1 MRNKMLLAA
10 VAAALTGLMGC
21 AAQPGS
27 IKETTREIDE
37 IRARATE
44 TPIIEKKSDFYVDAE
59 PLPVEDREPWLKS
72 PVTFNSNGLPFNA
85 VIERVLGTVAPSVN
99 SSFALDMEATRP
111 VTFTYSG
118 TVKGM
123 FDQLAR
129 LTGFRYELNGSKVV
143 WTEYVT
149 KTFDVM
155 LSPGAESF
163 RIGRD
168 DQQTAMMNAMGA
180 GGGMGAAGSNQ
191 VVQSGTN
198 PGDTKEYVNKTSKAS
213 MWGDLANNVK
223 GLMTEKGTLMV
234 SESMG
239 TVTVRDRADRLELI
253 SELIEGINNNLGKQV
268 LIKVRILEVNLNKDF
283 QYGIDW
289 NVVKQRADGVINFAN
304 TIDLPNVAS
313 GLNPASLLFNLTDA
327 GSSLNGSTALIKAL
341 GSQGDVS
348 VVTQPEVVAVNNRVS
363 KVQLT
368 NQTGYLH
375 SVSVTNTTDVG
386 SQVALTPGVV
396 TDGFTM
402 YFLPRVVNGRV
413 ALTVST
419 NISTLERINEVTS
432 GDNMIQTPDLNSRE
446 LYQNAVMTSGETLV
460 LAGFRQMK
468 ESKNDEKV
476 LGLTLLGGRTSGKQR
491 SELLFLITPVVLG
504 ST

>member
-1 MRNKMLLAA
+1 MVNKVLLAA
-10 VAAALTGLMGC
+10 IAAALTVGLVGC
-21 AAQPGS
+21 ASQPGS
-27 IKETTREIDE
+27 VKDTTKEIDS
-37 IRARATE
+37 IRERSTE

-59 PLPVEDREPWLKS
+59 PLPMEEREPWLKA
-72 PVTFNSNGLPFNA
+72 PVTFNANGLPFNA
-85 VIERVLGTVAPSVN
+85 VIERVLRETAPNVN

-118 TVKGM
+118 TVRGM

-149 KTFDVM
+149 KTFDV
-155 LSPGAESF
+155 LFTPGGESF

-168 DQQTAMMNAMGA
+168 DQATQGAQPANAGMMGA
-180 GGGMGAAGSNQ
+180 SSQ
-191 VVQSGTN
+191 VNVASDQ
-198 PGDTKEYVNKTSKAS
+198 GDTREYVNKTSKAS
-213 MWGDLANNVK
+213 VWGDLDKNIRA
-223 GLMTEKGTLMV
+223 LMTKEGTLMV

-239 TVTVRDRADRLELI
+239 TVTVRDRADRVELI
-253 SELIEGINNNLGKQV
+253 SELVNGINKNLGAQV
-268 LIKVRILEVNLNKDF
+268 LIKVRILEVNLSKDF

-289 NVVKQRADGVINFAN
+289 NLVKTKADGVIKFSN
-304 TIDLPNVAS
+304 TIDLPSLAS
-313 GLNPASLLFNLTDA
+313 GLNPASLFFNLTDPN
-327 GSSLNGSTALIKAL
+327 SSLSGSTALIKAL

-348 VVTQPEVVAVNNRVS
+348 IVTQPEVVAVNNRVS

-368 NQTGYLH
+368 NQTGYLQ

-402 YFLPRVVNGRV
+402 YFLPRVINNRV

-419 NISTLERINEVTS
+419 NISTLERINEVSS
-432 GDNMIQTPDLNSRE
+432 GDSMIQTPELNSRE
-446 LYQNAVMTSGETLV
+446 LYQNAVLNTGETLV

-468 ESKNDEKV
+468 ETKNDEKV
-476 LGLTLLGGRTSGKQR
+476 FGTALLGGRTSGKQR
-491 SELLFLITPVVLG
+491 TELLFLITPVVLG

>member
-1 MRNKMLLAA
+1 MRNKVLLAA
-10 VAAALTGLMGC
+10 AAAAFIGLIGC
-21 AAQPGS
+21 ASQPGS
-27 IKETTREIDE
+27 IKDTTREIDE
-37 IRARATE
+37 IRERATE

-59 PLPVEDREPWLKS
+59 PLPMEDREPWLKS
-72 PVTFNSNGLPFNA
+72 PVTFNANGLAFNA
-85 VIERVLGTVAPSVN
+85 VIERVLSLVAPTVN

-118 TVKGM
+118 TVKGL

-143 WTEYVT
+143 WTEFVT

-163 RIGRD
+163 RIGRED
-168 DQQTAMMNAMGA
+168 EAMGQNA
-180 GGGMGAAGSNQ
+180 PAAMGAAGGVGGAQ
-191 VVQSGTN
+191 VVQSGSN
-198 PGDTKEYVNKTSKAS
+198 PGDTKEYVNKTSKAT
-213 MWGDLANNVK
+213 MWGDLASNVK

-234 SESMG
+234 AESMG
-239 TVTVRDRADRLELI
+239 TVTVRDRADRVELV
-253 SELIEGINNNLGKQV
+253 SEMIEGINKNLGAQV

-289 NVVKQRADGVINFAN
+289 SIVKTKADGVLKFGNVV
-304 TIDLPNVAS
+304 DLPNVAS

-327 GSSLNGSTALIKAL
+327 ASSLNGSSALIKAL

-348 VVTQPEVVAVNNRVS
+348 IVTQPEVVAVNNRVS

-368 NQTGYLH
+368 NQTGYLQ

-386 SQVALTPGVV
+386 SQISLTPGVV

-419 NISTLERINEVTS
+419 NISSLERINEVSS
-432 GDNMIQTPDLNSRE
+432 GESMIQTPELNSRE
-446 LYQNAVMTSGETLV
+446 LYQNAVMKSGETLV